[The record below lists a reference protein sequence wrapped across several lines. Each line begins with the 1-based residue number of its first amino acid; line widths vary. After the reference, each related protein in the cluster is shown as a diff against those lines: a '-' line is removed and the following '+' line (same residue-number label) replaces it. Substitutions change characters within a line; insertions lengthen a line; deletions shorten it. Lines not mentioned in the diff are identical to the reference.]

1 MNKIQKE
8 LEQAEQ
14 YMLKTYN
21 NTNLVAI
28 SQDNVAKVE
37 AMIKN
42 DAAYLNAANP
52 ESGPTQNGKGGSTAY
67 WMYKL
72 KDYINGNHTMSYKE
86 IITNIVIAIDKE
98 NSTHLNADGVGREEI
113 TDRIYKI
120 SVKKLVNYLKNPKGT
135 KYELIKIIAEKTK
148 APEKAR
154 ENISFASKFCHYACF
169 YLFKGMTE
177 QDNYSIYDSVV
188 KKALPL
194 YTKYYGIDINK
205 NTLDDYVKYSEVI
218 EQILEKTGNN
228 ISKNGFDHLLWY
240 YFKGRN
246 INDIKIECEDI

>member
-135 KYELIKIIAEKTK
+135 KYES
-148 APEKAR
+148 AR
-154 ENISFASKFCHYACF
+154 KS
-169 YLFKGMTE
+169 
-177 QDNYSIYDSVV
+177 
-188 KKALPL
+188 
-194 YTKYYGIDINK
+194 
-205 NTLDDYVKYSEVI
+205 
-218 EQILEKTGNN
+218 
-228 ISKNGFDHLLWY
+228 
-240 YFKGRN
+240 
-246 INDIKIECEDI
+246 